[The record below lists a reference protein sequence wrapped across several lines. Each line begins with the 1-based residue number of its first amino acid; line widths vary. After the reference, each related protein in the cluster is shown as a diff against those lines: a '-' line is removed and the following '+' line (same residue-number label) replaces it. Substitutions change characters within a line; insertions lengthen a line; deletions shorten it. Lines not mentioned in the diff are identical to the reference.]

1 MTSTSILKDKR
12 LYGIFGITLIAVMGV
27 ASIAPA
33 LPQIAESLSLSK
45 HQVGLLISAFTLPGV
60 FLTPFAGVVADRMG
74 RKFILVPALFLF
86 ATAGF
91 AIFFVHD
98 FKIILALRVL
108 QGAGAAPLGSLNTTL
123 VGDFFKGKQLPQAM
137 GYNAGVLSL
146 ATASYPLLGGLLAGI
161 AWYYPFAMPLLALPV
176 GLFIIFGIKEP
187 NIEKPSSLKLYL
199 RSFSKSIIR
208 KEVIAIFII
217 GTLTFIIL
225 YGNFLTYIPFIIKQ
239 KFDLSAPQI
248 GMMLSLSSLA
258 TVFVAANVGKLT
270 QKFGSLNLLKTA
282 FLLFMATNI
291 ILPFVNNLYLFIIPV
306 IMFGMAM
313 ALNMPSLQTVL
324 TKLAP
329 NDQRGAFMSI
339 NGWVIRLGQT
349 IGPLII
355 GIGYTFHG
363 YFGAY
368 FLGALVALA
377 GLVVLF
383 TMIQKDKI
391 E

>member
-368 FLGALVALA
+368 FLGAFVALA

>member
-1 MTSTSILKDKR
+1 
-12 LYGIFGITLIAVMGV
+12 
-27 ASIAPA
+27 
-33 LPQIAESLSLSK
+33 
-45 HQVGLLISAFTLPGV
+45 
-60 FLTPFAGVVADRMG
+60 
-74 RKFILVPALFLF
+74 
-86 ATAGF
+86 
-91 AIFFVHD
+91 
-98 FKIILALRVL
+98 
-108 QGAGAAPLGSLNTTL
+108 
-123 VGDFFKGKQLPQAM
+123 M

-161 AWYYPFAMPLLALPV
+161 AWFYPFAMPLLALPV

-187 NIEKPSSLKLYL
+187 YIEKPTSLKLYL

-258 TVFVAANVGKLT
+258 TGFVAANVGKLT

-291 ILPFVNNLYLFIIPV
+291 ILPFVNNLYLFIIPI

-368 FLGALVALA
+368 FLGALVALV

>member
-1 MTSTSILKDKR
+1 MSTKSILKDQR
-12 LYGIFGITLIAVMGV
+12 LYAIFGITLIAVMGV

-74 RKFILVPALFLF
+74 RKFVLVPALFLF
-86 ATAGF
+86 AAAGF

-98 FKIILALRVL
+98 FKIILALRIL

-161 AWYYPFAMPLLALPV
+161 AWYFPFAMPLLALPV

-187 NIEKPSSLKLYL
+187 YIEKPTSLKLYL

-258 TVFVAANVGKLT
+258 TGFVAANVGKLT
-270 QKFGSLNLLKTA
+270 QRFGSLNLLKTA

-291 ILPFVNNLYLFIIPV
+291 ILPFVNNLYLFIIPI

-368 FLGALVALA
+368 FLGAIVAVL

>member
-368 FLGALVALA
+368 FLGALVALV